1 MPRPRRSGSAIRKAV
16 TATRYCWAAKALA
29 VAVGRVRR
37 TIRKIGISMPPS
49 SQFGRRATASSA
61 PAPKSEPVPPVAAPE
76 AVGKTRNYWPSP
88 ISALCL
94 IGIAIVAIM
103 FATQSSRGQYYA
115 AEIAGWFDPRP
126 VKTVLLIGNSRTFYH
141 DLPGMVRRIADS
153 AHSPV
158 RLSIKMLAWGGAS
171 FEENWNDA
179 GVRAALQ
186 KHWDAVILQAESRA
200 IAEENRAS
208 FATYG
213 RKLIAAAHQGGSPVG
228 VIVNWAYGESL
239 YADAPPGTRD
249 EAIGTVEQIT
259 RGLADQAD
267 ARVID
272 TCAVWERIHAAH
284 PRLRLYE
291 DGNHPTIAG
300 SYISALMIYRFLSG
314 GGVEQTTYLPDG
326 VDAQAAEP
334 IKRIASE

>member
-1 MPRPRRSGSAIRKAV
+1 
-16 TATRYCWAAKALA
+16 
-29 VAVGRVRR
+29 
-37 TIRKIGISMPPS
+37 MPPS
-49 SQFGRRATASSA
+49 PQFGRRATASQA
-61 PAPKSEPVPPVAAPE
+61 PAQKPEPAQPAAAPE
-76 AVGKTRNYWPSP
+76 ALRKTRNYWPSP

-94 IGIAIVAIM
+94 AGIAIVVVM
-103 FATQSSRGQYYA
+103 FATQSSRGHYYA

-126 VKTVLLIGNSRTFYH
+126 VKTVLLIGNSRTFYN

-158 RLSIKMLAWGGAS
+158 RLSITMLAWGGAS
-171 FEENWNDA
+171 FEENWNDE

-200 IAEENRAS
+200 IASEENRAS
-208 FATYG
+208 FSTYG
-213 RKLIAAAHQGGSPVG
+213 RKLIAAGRQGGSPVA
-228 VIVNWAYGESL
+228 VIVNWAYGESI
-239 YADAPPGTRD
+239 YSDAPPGTRD
-249 EAIGTVEQIT
+249 DAIGTVEQIT

-284 PRLRLYE
+284 PRLPLYE
-291 DGNHPTIAG
+291 DGNHPTVAG

-314 GGVEQTTYLPDG
+314 GSVERATYLPDG

-334 IKRIASE
+334 IKRIASQ